1 MLWKGVAVAEAETDL
16 KPAATMKPLLLDLQG
31 VCDTLNCSASTV
43 YRLVAAGQL
52 AKPVKL
58 LKSSRWRVADV
69 EAFVNQ
75 AEPA

>member
-1 MLWKGVAVAEAETDL
+1 MKGLAVAEAETDL
-16 KPAATMKPLLLDLQG
+16 KPTSNMKPLLLLDLQG
-31 VCDTLNCSASTV
+31 VCDALNCSASTV

-75 AEPA
+75 AESA